1 MPALEYSISTT
12 DSDIFLDG
20 VRTTDIEN
28 VNSFATLTAV
38 RGSITVKSSSMQ
50 LIKMTAE
57 EGNITVDASTGT
69 VSSDFITYDIKA
81 TEGAI
86 NYNGTDYEGELKIT
100 SPDEKSKIFH
110 LPSARELAR
119 RVLKVFSQWDTHR
132 ENEFL

>member
-1 MPALEYSISTT
+1 
-12 DSDIFLDG
+12 
-20 VRTTDIEN
+20 
-28 VNSFATLTAV
+28 
-38 RGSITVKSSSMQ
+38 MQ

-100 SPDEKSKIFH
+100 
-110 LPSARELAR
+110 LPPMKNQRSRLRSQKASSALPMLRQAEPIPEAAMKPLRATEAD
-119 RVLKVFSQWDTHR
+119 VWY
-132 ENEFL
+132 N

>member
-1 MPALEYSISTT
+1 
-12 DSDIFLDG
+12 
-20 VRTTDIEN
+20 
-28 VNSFATLTAV
+28 
-38 RGSITVKSSSMQ
+38 MQ

-100 SPDEKSKIFH
+100 SPDEKSKIKAEITKGVVRITDAQSGGTD
-110 LPSARELAR
+110 PGS
-119 RVLKVFSQWDTHR
+119 S
-132 ENEFL
+132 NETAPGN